1 MPYARPTLTQLRQQA
16 LQDILDGGI
25 PGVSAVLRFSVLY
38 VLSMT
43 LAGLA
48 WLHYGYLD
56 WIAKQAVP
64 WTATDEWLAAW
75 GALKGVTRKAATAA
89 ASESVTF
96 TASGSSI
103 IPAGTSIVLTGGL
116 TAQTTADSVTTNG
129 QTVAPATCLTTGAAG
144 NVTAGTTVTLSSPVP
159 GIQTTGI
166 VSQPFTGGADI
177 EAEDDYRTRV
187 LEAYQDSERIGTEAD
202 YKQWALA
209 VSGVTRAWVVRNG
222 FGTGTVVIYIM
233 LDAANAAQGGLP
245 QGSNGCATDEARYTT
260 ATGDQLRVANA
271 LWQEQPVTPLVLI
284 MSPVLQPTDFVI
296 SDLGSNNTASN
307 KALIIAALQDMFMR
321 VSGPGVTIAPNQWQE
336 AIAAIGL
343 SAYNIASPSAPIVA
357 ANISSMPSLG
367 TVTVES

>member
-16 LQDILDGGI
+16 LQDVLDGGI

-75 GALKGVTRKAATAA
+75 GALKGVIRKAPSA
-89 ASESVTF
+89 ASSPSVIF
-96 TASGSSI
+96 TATGGSI
-103 IPAGTSIVLTGGL
+103 IPAGTSIILTGGL
-116 TAQTTADSVTTNG
+116 TATTTADSVTTND
-129 QTVAPATCLTTGAAG
+129 QTTAPAICTTTGSAG
-144 NVTAGTTVTLSSPVP
+144 NVPEGTSVTLSSPVA
-159 GIQTTGI
+159 GIQTIGS
-166 VSQPFTGGADI
+166 VSEPFTGGADI
-177 EAEDDYRTRV
+177 ETEDDYRSRV
-187 LEAYQDSERIGTEAD
+187 LDTYQDSERIGTEAD

-222 FGTGTVVIYIM
+222 FGAGSVVVYIM
-233 LDAANAAQGGLP
+233 LDSANAAQGGLP
-245 QGSNGCATDEARYTT
+245 QGNNGCATNETRYTT
-260 ATGDQLRVANA
+260 ASGDQLRVANA
-271 LWQEQPVTPLVLI
+271 LWNEQPVTPLVLI

-296 SDLGSNNTASN
+296 SNLGANNTAGN
-307 KALIIAALQDMFMR
+307 QKLITAALQDMFER
-321 VSGPGVTIAPNQWQE
+321 VSGPGVTISPNQWQE

-343 SAYNIASPSAPIVA
+343 SAYNIASPSTPIMA
-357 ANISSMPSLG
+357 KNISSMPSLG
-367 TVTVES
+367 TLTLET